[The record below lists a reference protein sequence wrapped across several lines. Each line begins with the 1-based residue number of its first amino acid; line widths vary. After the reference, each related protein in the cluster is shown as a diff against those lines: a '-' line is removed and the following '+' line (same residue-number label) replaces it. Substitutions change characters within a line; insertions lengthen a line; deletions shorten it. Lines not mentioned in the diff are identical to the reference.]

1 MKFYGIKEC
10 EHETKEDTKEL
21 LRTFSRKDFKIPP
34 KDEESIQFDRVHR
47 VSSRRVP
54 SGTESSKPQP
64 IIIKLS
70 NFHDKSNHLSNTLQ
84 KATVLKFPTTFQRR

>member
-54 SGTESSKPQP
+54 SGTESSKPQS

-84 KATVLKFPTTFQRR
+84 KASVLKFPTTFQRR

>member
-64 IIIKLS
+64 IIIKL
-70 NFHDKSNHLSNTLQ
+70 
-84 KATVLKFPTTFQRR
+84 PTFTTNQIIYQTPYKRPQS